1 MPWRSLRRDCM
12 QKRGVFPRIPK
23 PALLRTERRLDLNTR
38 MKMMCGMVALLISGA
53 LQARGQDSL
62 VAVTVATPALAA
74 NATDSSASP
83 RPQSWGVPVGRMFFP
98 HNWIRG
104 YVDYEVAGPHNEP
117 DLDRCTQSHAIIAN
131 AGGANSPC
139 NAYARYLLGGY
150 LEIQPF
156 GKTFARH
163 FFLFWTPMFSFGN
176 NVPQFK
182 YTASM
187 DGIAYD
193 RAIGVGLELPKN
205 FELRVTQH
213 QVDWLGKYRGFVGG
227 NTANLDL
234 GTPGP
239 YGLYTTVGARWYF
252 GGYGHARKD
261 NR

>member
-1 MPWRSLRRDCM
+1 MVVLLA
-12 QKRGVFPRIPK
+12 FA
-23 PALLRTERRLDLNTR
+23 ALP
-38 MKMMCGMVALLISGA
+38 V
-53 LQARGQDSL
+53 RGQDSGTTL
-62 VAVTVATPALAA
+62 SVATT
-74 NATDSSASP
+74 ATTSSAGAAPASP
-83 RPQSWGVPVGRMFFP
+83 SPSSWGVREGRTFFP

-117 DLDRCTQSHAIIAN
+117 DLGRCSQSHTVIVN
-131 AGGANSPC
+131 AGGVNSPC

-187 DGIAYD
+187 DAISYD

-213 QVDWLGKYRGFVGG
+213 QVDWLGKYKGNVGG
-227 NTANLDL
+227 GTPGLDL

-239 YGLYTTVGARWYF
+239 YGLYATVGARWYF
-252 GGYGHARKD
+252 GGYGHAREE
-261 NR
+261 R